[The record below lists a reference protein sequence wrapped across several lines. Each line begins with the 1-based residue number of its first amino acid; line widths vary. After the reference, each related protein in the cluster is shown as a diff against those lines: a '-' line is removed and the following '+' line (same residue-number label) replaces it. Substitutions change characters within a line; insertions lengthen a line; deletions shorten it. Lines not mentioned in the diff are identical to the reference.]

1 MLEEGCPTSRDL
13 AQSVVIALIQHF
25 ATSFKTMHITTAG
38 RSLILGEQFEQS
50 SNKLGSW
57 NLGCG
62 VWDWDFG
69 PLS

>member
-1 MLEEGCPTSRDL
+1 MLGECCPTSRDL

-25 ATSFKTMHITTAG
+25 ATSFKTTHITTAG
-38 RSLILGEQFEQS
+38 CSLILGEQFEQS

-57 NLGCG
+57 NLGFG

>member
-1 MLEEGCPTSRDL
+1 
-13 AQSVVIALIQHF
+13 
-25 ATSFKTMHITTAG
+25 MHLTTAG